1 MFLRKTEDLEKTHIR
16 FLVKARSKELRNFS
30 KVYFSQAQALA
41 QNLQSHFIQSQNYIT
56 VFKKQYYTNTKL
68 CCLAGT
74 APLQL
79 VKLELAIAQS
89 STGIANFYRK
99 EAAKP
104 RILNSDV

>member
-1 MFLRKTEDLEKTHIR
+1 M
-16 FLVKARSKELRNFS
+16 
-30 KVYFSQAQALA
+30 YFSQAQALA
-41 QNLQSHFIQSQNYIT
+41 QTCKVTSYKAKNILQYS
-56 VFKKQYYTNTKL
+56 KKQYYTNTKP
-68 CCLAGT
+68 CCLAGI

-104 RILNSDV
+104 RILKSDV